1 MSRGTPGAAA
11 SLLLPPTGLSPSAAG
26 LSSAVPLLFRSV
38 PAAPYPGALRAPV
51 WAPPVSL
58 AATSGITFVFFSSGY
73 LDVSVRRVPP
83 GKLWIHL
90 PVRRL
95 FLRGLPH
102 SDTCGSSGICPS
114 PQLFAACRVF
124 LRPPVPRHPPCA
136 LSSLAIPVLPS
147 VGGRA
152 VLLMPFRAFL
162 FFFFLPMAS
171 SSLSSF
177 LDSGSRNHGVSFLV
191 MSFGSLLFSVFGFQ
205 GTSRRLPGYGDGEI
219 RTLDPLLARQV
230 LSQLS
235 YAP

>member
-1 MSRGTPGAAA
+1 VSRSTLDTAAAFPRFAYGALTLFGRSFQDRSAALEGRSRGPNPGA
-11 SLLLPPTGLSPSAAG
+11 
-26 LSSAVPLLFRSV
+26 R
-38 PAAPYPGALRAPV
+38 RAPV

-58 AATSGITFVFFSSGY
+58 AATPGITFVFFSSGY

-136 LSSLAIPVLPS
+136 LSSLAIPVPPS

-152 VLLMPFRAFL
+152 VLSSYALSGL
-162 FFFFLPMAS
+162 FFFFLPMHPS
-171 SSLSSF
+171 
-177 LDSGSRNHGVSFLV
+177 
-191 MSFGSLLFSVFGFQ
+191 
-205 GTSRRLPGYGDGEI
+205 
-219 RTLDPLLARQV
+219 PLL
-230 LSQLS
+230 L
-235 YAP
+235 YP

>member
-58 AATSGITFVFFSSGY
+58 AATPGITFVFFSSGY

-90 PVRRL
+90 PARRL

-136 LSSLAIPVLPS
+136 LSSLAIPVPPS

-152 VLLMPFRAFL
+152 VLLMPFPGFSFS
-162 FFFFLPMAS
+162 FFPCIPLPFFYILRIRLPEPWC
-171 SSLSSF
+171 
-177 LDSGSRNHGVSFLV
+177 
-191 MSFGSLLFSVFGFQ
+191 LFSGDVFWFSVVFGIRF
-205 GTSRRLPGYGDGEI
+205 SRYVPPASRLWRRRD
-219 RTLDPLLARQV
+219 
-230 LSQLS
+230 SNS
-235 YAP
+235 